1 MKTSTVYAVQ
11 AVAENYGRAV
21 VRLFADADA
30 AEALRTQYEEYAAT
44 RPVFDD
50 TEEADAFDNAAYM
63 AYCEACTAWL
73 LAAPKGFEE
82 CDEFIVTPMELEAT

>member
-11 AVAENYGRAV
+11 AVDENYGSAV

-73 LAAPKGFEE
+73 LAAPKGFKE
-82 CDEFIVTPMELEAT
+82 CDEFVVIPRELEG